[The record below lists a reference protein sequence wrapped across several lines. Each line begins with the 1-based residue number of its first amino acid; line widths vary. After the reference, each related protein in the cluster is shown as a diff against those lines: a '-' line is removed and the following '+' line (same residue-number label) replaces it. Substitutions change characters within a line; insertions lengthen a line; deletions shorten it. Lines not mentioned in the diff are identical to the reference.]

1 MDRTLRGLHKNN
13 STAQVGE
20 FRKLFFLKKNY
31 GIQTKITN
39 LSLKKHFPHLN
50 SKGHVIDDASTS
62 ERPSKNST
70 KVCDGICRKSQQLL
84 VSSFSNMPKNFVD
97 LRNKYMFLVSVIMEP
112 ENAAVEM
119 NSNLKK

>member
-1 MDRTLRGLHKNN
+1 MDRTLRGLHKNV
-13 STAQVGE
+13 STAQVGK
-20 FRKLFFLKKNY
+20 FRKLFFLKNTY
-31 GIQTKITN
+31 GIQTKIIN

-50 SKGHVIDDASTS
+50 PKGHDDASTS
-62 ERPSKNST
+62 GRPSKNST

-84 VSSFSNMPKNFVD
+84 VFSFSNMPKNFVD
-97 LRNKYMFLVSVIMEP
+97 LRNKYMFLASVIMEP

>member
-1 MDRTLRGLHKNN
+1 MDRTLRGLHKND

-20 FRKLFFLKKNY
+20 FRKLFFKNTY
-31 GIQTKITN
+31 GIQNKIIN

-50 SKGHVIDDASTS
+50 SKGHVFDDASTS

-70 KVCDGICRKSQQLL
+70 KLCDGICRKSQQLL
-84 VSSFSNMPKNFVD
+84 VVFFFSNMPKNFFD
-97 LRNKYMFLVSVIMEP
+97 LRNKYMFLASVIMER
-112 ENAAVEM
+112 ENAALEI